1 MGWLLRSS
9 RHDADRSYIG
19 NSHNLNNN
27 ARVMHSVRGRKILA
41 VGICVLFLMI
51 SASTVIS
58 DSSEKI
64 ISLDEVVRK
73 SNTNSNDLNLN
84 GTESGSIFSN
94 SALEIGTDGPSLV
107 LSNGTI
113 VKWTNGNPVYIEGD
127 VMSTSNR
134 CNILKNYSLYC
145 SGSNNYGQ
153 LGLGSTSLTEGYV
166 SLNSAPLV
174 VSSGSHHTCAI
185 LNDASLWCWGRNNLG
200 QLGDGTF
207 TNQIS
212 PVEISLGTGVIA
224 VSTGEG
230 HTCAITQTGVAMCW
244 GSNIRGQLGDG
255 TTTDSGIP
263 VVANHSTGQRI
274 VSIVTSSLSTCV
286 IIQNGSLGCWGSKYT
301 VFSDLGPIQSNIFMI
316 DLGDGVTAE
325 MIDSSE
331 THICA
336 VVNDGSMQ
344 CWGLNTHGQLGNGT
358 CSSTLN
364 ENCSTENSFPGEGD
378 SNSIVNITNGL
389 TVISAAAGPHS
400 TCAIIS
406 DHSLRCW
413 GEQSSSEF
421 DGIGNDLLNPFVMNA
436 NTTQILFTDQ
446 DIDGDGI
453 RNIFESN
460 QTGDSDGDGFLDTED
475 DFSTNPALWIEC
487 PSGQYGRIT
496 CQDVDSGY
504 YSDSGSLIQIAC
516 SPGSFQPNSGQSE
529 CLDASAGYFV
539 ENHTS
544 TSQTQCPSGHYNSL
558 LGQSSCTEASAGSYV
573 SPNGDDAG
581 DTSSSSVSLS
591 LMSANYTGN
600 LDGSSDTVDIF
611 SLTTSRPTYFSANLS
626 SPQGYDFNLLLLNSS
641 FNIIESSTLNG
652 TFDEISSIGSSN
664 ASGTYFIQVVWSAG
678 NNSLQNYNLIVNI
691 RNVDGDQSQIGTTET
706 QVMVEKYLAS
716 NLCQP
721 GTWQQYSGQTSCDQA
736 DPGYFTSQTGA
747 TSQTPCSPGFYQPS
761 SGSNSCIIASIGYYV
776 SYSGA
781 LVQTAAPPGSYV
793 GTNGASSA
801 TLCSP
806 GTYQSQ
812 SGQSNCFATNSGY
825 YAPIP
830 GSTSQTACS
839 PGFYQNQSGQSFCL
853 PASSGYYV
861 QNSTST
867 TQAECLAGTYQPN
880 AGQSSC
886 ILATPGYYVPTNTS
900 TEQYPCLPGSY
911 QPNSGQISCILTS
924 PGYYTS
930 NNSSASQIPC
940 PLGYYQ
946 PLQGQE
952 SCLIADPGFYVDSN
966 GSILQL
972 PCPMGSY
979 NPFIGAQSSND
990 CTLADPGFHVPL
1002 QGSISQVQCLAG
1014 TYSSSFGQIICDAAE
1029 PGYFVPS
1036 NGATQQTACTP
1047 GFWQDEIGQTS
1058 CKIAMPGHYSD
1069 SIASDIQIQCLS
1081 GTYNPNSG
1089 SNSSSACVSADPGH
1103 YAPSNGA
1110 IQQFSCSEGNYQP
1123 APGQSSCMEA
1133 DLGYHVPSIGATGQ
1147 IGCTMGSYSPII
1159 GGSECIIASPGY
1171 YVDSHFASEQNACS
1185 PGTYNPEEGSTEAVD
1200 CLDADAGYFVSSIG
1214 SSTQEECEIGYFQPN
1229 KGALNCLIADP
1240 GHFVDEY
1247 GAISQIAC
1255 ELGTYNSESGSITS
1269 SACLQSDPG
1278 NYVPQS
1284 ASTGQIPCD
1293 PGTYQNLRG
1302 QAVCITAGIG
1312 FYVPESG
1319 SSSQTPSPL
1328 DYYVDYNGSLEPTPC
1343 PQGQITMSL
1352 GSDEI
1357 SDCNLDTDG
1366 DRFPDFLDKDD
1377 DNDGVDDGTDLCDP
1391 GVMNWTSAPAIDFD
1405 GDGCLD
1411 EIEDDDDD
1419 NDGYLD
1425 VNDAFPLDPYEWLD
1439 TDGDGIGNN
1448 ADLDDDGDGV
1458 LDLDEI
1464 ELGLDPLIA
1473 DFDGDGYND
1482 SIDAFPDD
1490 PDEWLD
1496 SDGDGV
1502 GDNSDKFP
1510 TLKFYQSY
1518 DQVLIHVVI
1527 GIFVLAV
1534 IGFSVKMGIGRKEKL
1549 VDVDDSTHEVRE
1561 IADVTIP
1568 IDSSDVEEHVD
1579 ESFDSQESANFE
1591 EATSSEDESRN
1602 DSESLEIDDLLLTI
1616 PPPKP
1621 RIEPPSDAQTNDHG
1635 QKVWRDE
1642 EGTVWVQNPDGSLL
1656 KHNVLTG
1663 TWDSYDQ

>member
-1 MGWLLRSS
+1 
-9 RHDADRSYIG
+9 
-19 NSHNLNNN
+19 
-27 ARVMHSVRGRKILA
+27 MHSVRGRKILA
-41 VGICVLFLMI
+41 VGICALFLVI
-51 SASTVIS
+51 SATTVIS
-58 DSSEKI
+58 DKSEED
-64 ISLDEVVRK
+64 ISLGDDSRQY
-73 SNTNSNDLNLN
+73 TNSNPNNLNLN

-94 SALEIGTDGPSLV
+94 SALEIGTEGPSLV

-113 VKWTNGNPVYIEGD
+113 VKWTNGNPVYTEGD
-127 VMSTSNR
+127 VISTSDR
-134 CNILKNYSLYC
+134 CNILSNYSLYC

-153 LGLGSTSLTEGYV
+153 LGLGSTSLSEGYV
-166 SLNSAPLV
+166 SLNLIPIV

-200 QLGDGTF
+200 QVGDGSF

-212 PVEISLGTGVIA
+212 PVQISLGTGVIA
-224 VSTGEG
+224 VSAGED
-230 HTCAITQTGVAMCW
+230 HTCAITQTGIPMCW

-255 TTTDSGIP
+255 TTTDSGTP
-263 VVANHSTGQRI
+263 VVANHSTGQRV
-274 VSIVTSSLSTCV
+274 VSIVTSTRSTCA

-301 VFSDLGPIQSNIFMI
+301 VFSDLGPVQSNIFMI
-316 DLGDGVTAE
+316 YLGLDSVGAELTAE

-364 ENCSTENSFPGEGD
+364 TDCSTENAFPGEGD
-378 SNSIVNITNGL
+378 LNSQVNLSNGL
-389 TVISAAAGPHS
+389 TVISVAAGSHS

-406 DHSLRCW
+406 DNSLRCW
-413 GEQSSSEF
+413 GEQDNSEF
-421 DGIGNDLLNPFVMNA
+421 DGTSNDLLNPFEMNF
-436 NTTQILFTDQ
+436 NHGSSIFFTDQ

-453 RNIFESN
+453 RNVFESN
-460 QTGDSDGDGFLDTED
+460 QTGDSDGDGFLDSGD
-475 DFSTNPALWIEC
+475 DFPSNPALWVEC
-487 PSGQYGRIT
+487 SAGQYGRIT
-496 CQDVDSGY
+496 CQDVEPGH
-504 YSDSGSLIQIAC
+504 YSDSGSLIQTTC

-539 ENHTS
+539 DEYKS
-544 TSQTQCPSGHYNSL
+544 TNQTQCQSGHYNPL
-558 LGQSSCTEASAGSYV
+558 FGQSACTEASPGSFV
-573 SPNGDDAG
+573 RPNGDDAG
-581 DTSSSSVSLS
+581 DTNSSSIPLS
-591 LMSANYTGN
+591 IMSATYTGS
-600 LDGSSDTVDIF
+600 LDGNSDTVDIF
-611 SLTTSRPTYFSANLS
+611 SITTSRPTYFSANLS

-652 TFDEISSIGSSN
+652 TYDIVSSTGSLN
-664 ASGTYFIQVVWSAG
+664 ASGTYFIQVVWSSG
-678 NNSLQNYNLIVNI
+678 NTSLQNYNLSIDM
-691 RNVDGDQSQIGTTET
+691 RHGDGDQLQIGTTDT
-706 QVMVEKYLAS
+706 LVMAEYSLKS
-716 NLCQP
+716 TLCQA
-721 GTWQQYSGQTSCDQA
+721 GTWQQDSGQTSCDQA

-761 SGSNSCIIASIGYYV
+761 AGSNSCIIASIGYYV

-793 GTNGASSA
+793 SSNGASSA

-825 YAPIP
+825 YAQNP
-830 GSTSQTACS
+830 GSITQTACS
-839 PGFYQNQSGQSFCL
+839 PGFYQNQSGQSFCN

-861 QNSTST
+861 QHSNSTS
-867 TQAECLAGTYQPN
+867 QVECLAGTYQPN
-880 AGQSSC
+880 PGQSTCLDAS
-886 ILATPGYYVPTNTS
+886 PGYYVPTNAS
-900 TEQYPCLPGSY
+900 TEQIPCLPGSY
-911 QPNSGQISCILTS
+911 QPNSGETSCILTS

-930 NNSSASQIPC
+930 ENSSALQEPC
-940 PLGYYQ
+940 QLGYYQ
-946 PLQGQE
+946 PLSGQE
-952 SCLIADPGFYVDSN
+952 SCLIADSGFYVDSN
-966 GSILQL
+966 GSILQT

-1002 QGSISQVQCLAG
+1002 QGSIAQVQCLAG

-1029 PGYFVPS
+1029 PGYFIPS
-1036 NGATQQTACTP
+1036 DGATQQTACMP

-1069 SIASDIQIQCLS
+1069 SMASDMQTQCLS

-1089 SNSSSACVSADPGH
+1089 SNSSSACMSADPGH
-1103 YAPSNGA
+1103 YVPTNGA
-1110 IQQFSCSEGNYQP
+1110 NQQFSCSEGNYQP
-1123 APGQSSCMEA
+1123 APGQSSCINA

-1147 IGCTMGSYSPII
+1147 IGCAMGSYSPII

-1171 YVDSHFASEQNACS
+1171 YVDTHFASEQHACT

-1229 KGALNCLIADP
+1229 KGSLNCFIADP

-1255 ELGTYNSESGSITS
+1255 EIGTYNSESGSITS

-1293 PGTYQNLRG
+1293 PGTYQNLRA

-1312 FYVPESG
+1312 FYVSESG

-1328 DYYVDYNGSLEPTPC
+1328 DYYIDYNGSLEPTPC

-1377 DNDGVDDGTDLCDP
+1377 DNDGIDDGTDLCDP
-1391 GVMNWTSAPAIDFD
+1391 GLMNWTSAPAMDFD
-1405 GDGCLD
+1405 GDGCHD

-1419 NDGYLD
+1419 NDGWLD
-1425 VNDAFPLDPYEWLD
+1425 VNDAFPLDPNEWED

-1458 LDLDEI
+1458 LDFDELR
-1464 ELGLDPLIA
+1464 LGLDPLIA

-1482 SIDAFPDD
+1482 SIDAFPSNSE
-1490 PDEWLD
+1490 EWLD

-1518 DQVLIHVVI
+1518 DQVLIHVII

-1534 IGFSVKMGIGRKEKL
+1534 IGFSVKMGIGRKEKSIEAE
-1549 VDVDDSTHEVRE
+1549 DSTHEVRE
-1561 IADVTIP
+1561 IADVTVP
-1568 IDSSDVEEHVD
+1568 VDSNDAEESTYDVSDSD
-1579 ESFDSQESANFE
+1579 KSDLIE
-1591 EATSSEDESRN
+1591 EAMPSDKEDTFESEALDIE
-1602 DSESLEIDDLLLTI
+1602 DLLQSI
-1616 PPPKP
+1616 PPPMP
-1621 RIEPPSDAQTNDHG
+1621 RIDPPSDAQINDHG
-1635 QKVWRDE
+1635 QKVWRDT
-1642 EGTVWVQNPDGSLL
+1642 EGTVWVQNPDGTLL
-1656 KHNVLTG
+1656 RHNVLTG
-1663 TWDSYDQ
+1663 TWDPYDQ